1 MVKGEIK
8 PIDNEE
14 TRQICF
20 TKRHQSLFNKASEL
34 SILCGTMVGSVVL
47 STIGTSFSFG
57 HPSIDDVVNR
67 FFNSVTSGGGASGGA
82 SNPKEN
88 DVPMVEKTTEP
99 TIAPHKMESSLALLN
114 RLW

>member
-1 MVKGEIK
+1 
-8 PIDNEE
+8 
-14 TRQICF
+14 
-20 TKRHQSLFNKASEL
+20 
-34 SILCGTMVGSVVL
+34 MVGYVVL

-67 FFNSVTSGGGASGGA
+67 FLNSVTSGGGASGGA
-82 SNPKEN
+82 SNPKKN

-114 RLW
+114 RLWRRLVKHIWRVSSFSMRLISPFTIGK